1 MEGGRSVIKSHL
13 VRGRAS
19 EEASKQPNTMI
30 NPGSVMPLC
39 SCGMLLPAPTFS
51 RSRMSRGNCQ
61 LRTYYLHGGRASDQP
76 RSLHSTHPL

>member
-19 EEASKQPNTMI
+19 ERAGEEASKQPRTMI

-39 SCGMLLPAPTFS
+39 SCGMLLPCLRPHS
-51 RSRMSRGNCQ
+51 RVRV
-61 LRTYYLHGGRASDQP
+61 
-76 RSLHSTHPL
+76 